1 MPSPPPT
8 AGPRQKTGLAR
19 AALMGSGAAALSRG
33 LRAVIGIGTI
43 SLLSRFLGPAEFG
56 LFALIFFLINFIQV
70 FADFGLRVALVQRKD
85 VSDIEL
91 NSVFW
96 ASVALGVAA
105 ALLVFALANPIAS
118 LFDEPK
124 LAPYVQAIAPLFLLI
139 AAQGVP
145 NSILERQFRFQRL
158 ATAELAAGIAGAG
171 IAVGLAA
178 AGASVFALLAQQYVI
193 TFVIFAIYFA
203 SAKWRPR
210 LAFSWEA
217 LKPLIGYGSYVTL
230 AGAVGIISGY
240 ADRPIVGKKLSA
252 ADLGYLTLAQQI
264 LISPQRTITQAIRR
278 TTFPI
283 MSSIQSEP
291 ERVASGYLTTLH
303 ATFLVMAP
311 VTFGIWALATPIVR
325 LLLGDGWSMVAQ
337 VLGVLSV
344 VALISTI
351 SELNAA
357 IYSAHGK
364 ARFQFRWSLFCAVIN
379 IGFLWVAAS
388 HGLMAAV
395 WAKAAAVCI
404 QIPLNCWFLSR
415 LLGLRYARIPASVW
429 RPALAAALMG
439 VAVAS
444 LDGWLAL
451 QGLNSIARLL
461 AGVPAGVLVYVGL
474 IALLDRRDSLALL
487 QKVRRR

>member
-1 MPSPPPT
+1 MNEST
-8 AGPRQKTGLAR
+8 PRKTGLAR
-19 AALMGSGAAALSRG
+19 AAALGSGAAALSRG
-33 LRAVIGIGTI
+33 LRALIGIGTI
-43 SLLSRFLGPAEFG
+43 SLLSRFLSPTEFG

-158 ATAELAAGIAGAG
+158 ATAELAAGIAGAVV
-171 IAVGLAA
+171 AVGLAA

-193 TFVIFAIYFA
+193 TFVIFAVYFA

-210 LAFSWEA
+210 LAFSWAA

-230 AGAVGIISGY
+230 AGAVGIVSGY

-278 TTFPI
+278 AIFPI

-364 ARFQFRWSLFCAVIN
+364 ARFQFRWSLFCAAMN
-379 IGFLWVAAS
+379 ISTLWLAAN
-388 HGLMAAV
+388 HGLMAVV
-395 WAKAAAVCI
+395 WTKAAAIAI
-404 QIPLNCWFLSR
+404 QIPLNSWFLSR
-415 LLGLRYARIPASVW
+415 LLGIRYHRIPAALW

-439 VAVAS
+439 AAVFA
-444 LDGWLAL
+444 LDQWLAA
-451 QGLNSIARLL
+451 QGAHAIVRLL
-461 AGVPAGVLVYVGL
+461 AGVPLGVLVYGAL
-474 IALLDRRDSLALL
+474 IAVVDRDKSLALVR
-487 QKVRRR
+487 KVRRK